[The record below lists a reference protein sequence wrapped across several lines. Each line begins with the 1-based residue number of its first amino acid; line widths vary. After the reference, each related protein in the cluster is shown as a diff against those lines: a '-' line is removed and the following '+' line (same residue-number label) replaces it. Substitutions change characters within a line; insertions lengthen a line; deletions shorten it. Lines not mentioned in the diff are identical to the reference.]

1 MISKEKL
8 TEIVQK
14 SVEDA
19 WYNRRLLNPVKEQTE
34 IITNAIWEQLNKP
47 DVIGWVALSE
57 REPENEDTYYVYPSK
72 YSHTAYYNKYGK
84 WAGKWT
90 RDDKNGYEYEVYITH
105 WKIIEPPCL

>member
-19 WYNRRLLNPVKEQTE
+19 WYNRRSLNPVKEQTE

-47 DVIGWVALSE
+47 DVSKCEGVELEASCKHSDWIDL
-57 REPENEDTYYVYPSK
+57 YYS
-72 YSHTAYYNKYGK
+72 SGDIYGRYCSDC
-84 WAGKWT
+84 G
-90 RDDKNGYEYEVYITH
+90 EFFE
-105 WKIIEPPCL
+105 

>member
-19 WYNRRLLNPVKEQTE
+19 WYNRRSLNPVKEQTE

-47 DVIGWVALSE
+47 DVSKSEGFE
-57 REPENEDTYYVYPSK
+57 REPAVCPKCHNRGWI
-72 YSHTAYYNKYGK
+72 YS
-84 WAGKWT
+84 
-90 RDDKNGYEYEVYITH
+90 DDGNTMIVC
-105 WKIIEPPCL
+105 PCHY

>member
-19 WYNRRLLNPVKEQTE
+19 WYNRRSVNPVKEQTE

-47 DVIGWVALSE
+47 DVSKSDGIE
-57 REPENEDTYYVYPSK
+57 REISVCDCK
-72 YSHTAYYNKYGK
+72 HSHYHIEEMAVVVCTDCGELLGK
-84 WAGKWT
+84 QT
-90 RDDKNGYEYEVYITH
+90 D
-105 WKIIEPPCL
+105 C

>member
-19 WYNRRLLNPVKEQTE
+19 WYNRRSLNPVKEQTE

-47 DVIGWVALSE
+47 DVSNNEVAVE
-57 REPENEDTYYVYPSK
+57 TEKHKCINC
-72 YSHTAYYNKYGK
+72 GK
-84 WAGKWT
+84 
-90 RDDKNGYEYEVYITH
+90 EYEDIDDAIMCCYVSETD
-105 WKIIEPPCL
+105 C

>member
-19 WYNRRLLNPVKEQTE
+19 WYNRRSLNPVKEQTE

-47 DVIGWVALSE
+47 DVSNNEVAV
-57 REPENEDTYYVYPSK
+57 EPEKHKCINC
-72 YSHTAYYNKYGK
+72 GK
-84 WAGKWT
+84 
-90 RDDKNGYEYEVYITH
+90 EYEDIDDAIMCCYVSETD
-105 WKIIEPPCL
+105 C